1 MYNWKIINNHNNLPE
16 GGGGAMH
23 SRFRVTNSSD
33 RLGLDVGVPQVRG
46 IIKAF
51 WKLTM
56 RMTYMIRMAS
66 NAAMVTVKSSQV
78 YRVPPVSQGNQGERS
93 QHEKKGQEELRSGDR
108 HSPWQWYPWI
118 CCSIPHHFRLY
129 LEPKLHCRKLRPSH
143 EENDREGA
151 DGTWI
156 PVEPHQVLA
165 TGKLAVIITIPS
177 LQWQQT

>member
-1 MYNWKIINNHNNLPE
+1 MSL
-16 GGGGAMH
+16 
-23 SRFRVTNSSD
+23 
-33 RLGLDVGVPQVRG
+33 
-46 IIKAF
+46 
-51 WKLTM
+51 
-56 RMTYMIRMAS
+56 IRMAS

-93 QHEKKGQEELRSGDR
+93 QQEKKGQEELRSGDR

-143 EENDREGA
+143 EENDMEGA

-165 TGKLAVIITIPS
+165 TGNSVTIIAMAADISKLYIENWNRWKTYQSPGISIGVVLQCLFFRSPS
-177 LQWQQT
+177 PPLRSQMNCWHTKKNNEPGRLSW

>member
-1 MYNWKIINNHNNLPE
+1 MSL
-16 GGGGAMH
+16 
-23 SRFRVTNSSD
+23 
-33 RLGLDVGVPQVRG
+33 
-46 IIKAF
+46 
-51 WKLTM
+51 
-56 RMTYMIRMAS
+56 IRMAS

-93 QHEKKGQEELRSGDR
+93 QHEKKGQEELRSGLGSDNLE
-108 HSPWQWYPWI
+108 

-151 DGTWI
+151 EGTWI

-165 TGKLAVIITIPS
+165 TCNFAIIITIPS